1 MGRGKP
7 SGAFVFCRKGGAMS
21 DSKERLLKL
30 ALEAWEVMTD
40 GQKDRFLDL
49 LDRLVVK
56 GEKFTDKQIIQMAKG
71 V

>member
-1 MGRGKP
+1 
-7 SGAFVFCRKGGAMS
+7 MS
-21 DSKERLLKL
+21 ERTERLLRL

-56 GEKFTDKQIIQMAKG
+56 GEKFTNEQIIQMIG
-71 V
+71 